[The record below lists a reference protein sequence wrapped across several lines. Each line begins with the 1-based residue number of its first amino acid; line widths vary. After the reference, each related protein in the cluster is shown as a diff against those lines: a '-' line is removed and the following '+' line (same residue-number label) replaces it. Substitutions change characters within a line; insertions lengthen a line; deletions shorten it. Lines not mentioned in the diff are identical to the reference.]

1 MPYKV
6 CSQCQENNGVRTLN
20 CKKCGF
26 TFIPK
31 IKNNIPNKRK
41 RGITKTFITNWEEEL
56 SKGDIVKIIQGTGP
70 YYLLENGERHY
81 LSINGIVR
89 VGDKEHNGFWAT
101 HYKLK
106 QNRGSFFVYMGHK
119 CRSPISDSLIRQ
131 KHKIVKFDNI
141 PERSK

>member
-31 IKNNIPNKRK
+31 IKNKITNKRK
-41 RGITKTFITNWEEEL
+41 KGIIKTSITNWEEQL

-70 YYLLENGERHY
+70 YYLLEDGERHY

-131 KHKIVKFDNI
+131 KHKVVKFDNI
-141 PERSK
+141 PERIK